1 MKQAIGTTQIMNY
14 VIIFIAITFCFL
26 IATLGYM
33 KAFKLNSRISGIIEK
48 YEGYNEFAKRDIKKD
63 LNTLGYKKG
72 NAPCDD
78 GGVSYIG
85 YYICVKETS
94 RKENYFR
101 YNITTYIEFGPIL
114 GVKFKFP
121 IKSQTEKI
129 YYFSD

>member
-48 YEGYNEFAKRDIKKD
+48 YEGYNDLAKRDIKRD

-72 NAPCDD
+72 NAPCSD
-78 GGVSYIG
+78 GGVSDIG
-85 YYICVKETS
+85 
-94 RKENYFR
+94 NYFR
-101 YNITTYIEFGPIL
+101 YDITTYIEFGPIL
-114 GVKFKFP
+114 GVQFKIP